1 MNVEQL
7 IEKLKTFNPN
17 DEVVIEVNHDDIVPL
32 KEDRIVEDV
41 ITQDYRLATQE
52 DLETRKVI
60 TLRV

>member
-1 MNVEQL
+1 MTVQQL
-7 IEKLKTFNPN
+7 IEKLQSLDPHS
-17 DEVVIEVNHDDIVPL
+17 EEVIEVNHDDIVPL

-52 DLETRKVI
+52 DVETRKVI

>member
-1 MNVEQL
+1 MTVQQL
-7 IEKLKTFNPN
+7 IEKLQSLDPHN
-17 DEVVIEVNHDDIVPL
+17 EVVIEVNHDDIVLL

-52 DLETRKVI
+52 DVETRKVI

>member
-17 DEVVIEVNHDDIVPL
+17 DEVVIEVNHDLIVLL

-52 DLETRKVI
+52 DVETRKVI

>member
-1 MNVEQL
+1 MTVQEL
-7 IEKLKTFNPN
+7 INKLQSLDPR
-17 DEVVIEVNHDDIVPL
+17 DEVVIEVNHDDIVLL

-52 DLETRKVI
+52 DVETRKVI